1 MNAGVEE
8 GGINGAGAKEE
19 NGESGA
25 GTEGESVNAAG
36 TEGMV

>member
-8 GGINGAGAKEE
+8 GGINDAGTKGE

-25 GTEGESVNAAG
+25 GTEGDGMNSAG
-36 TEGMV
+36 TEG